1 MDNICR
7 ISGGPQ
13 CPVRVR
19 IPRCGLSKTRDTHS
33 SQPSRPAA
41 SAPKEAKKSGS
52 SPSKQRRR
60 NRQLHDFERSL
71 RLDYSAIVSSFAL
84 RVAAALV
91 ASATALLMSSCSSS
105 PAGSSAHT
113 STRIDEPVITGEP
126 AAFNTDDVAFAS
138 SMLPSEKQVI
148 DISQRVPDH
157 SNNPQIVAVAA
168 KNASTRQTDIQFL
181 KALRAQ
187 WGEGPDDKTKGGNP
201 GATPGGVIDD
211 ATIAKLDSLRGNA
224 FDTLWLKSMISLD
237 QGAIEMANAEIS
249 KGKNVDAVTLA
260 KQIVK
265 AAQADRDQMQQLLAA

>member
-1 MDNICR
+1 M
-7 ISGGPQ
+7 
-13 CPVRVR
+13 
-19 IPRCGLSKTRDTHS
+19 DTHS

-41 SAPKEAKKSGS
+41 SASKGAMKTNGS
-52 SPSKQRRR
+52 PPSKQRRR

-71 RLDYSAIVSSFAL
+71 GLDYSAIVSSFAA

-91 ASATALLMSSCSSS
+91 AIAFLLSSCSSS

-126 AAFNTDDVAFAS
+126 AAFNTDDVAFAN
-138 SMLPSEKQVI
+138 SMIPSEKQGI

-168 KNASTRQTDIQFL
+168 KNASTRQTDIQIL

-187 WGEGPDDKTKGGNP
+187 WGEGPEDQTKGGNP
-201 GATPGGVIDD
+201 GATPRGVIDD
-211 ATIAKLDSLRGNA
+211 TTIANLDSLRGNA

-249 KGKNVDAVTLA
+249 KGKNVDAVALA
-260 KQIVK
+260 KQIINTT
-265 AAQADRDQMQQLLAA
+265 QADMDQMQQLLAA